1 MSVQTM
7 GKNTPTSGKTGSHM
21 EKIRLVSP
29 VTDGLR
35 FSCELH
41 EVERAL

>member
-1 MSVQTM
+1 MSIQTM
-7 GKNTPTSGKTGSHM
+7 GKNTLTSGKAGSCV

-35 FSCELH
+35 FSCEQHKAKRVL
-41 EVERAL
+41 